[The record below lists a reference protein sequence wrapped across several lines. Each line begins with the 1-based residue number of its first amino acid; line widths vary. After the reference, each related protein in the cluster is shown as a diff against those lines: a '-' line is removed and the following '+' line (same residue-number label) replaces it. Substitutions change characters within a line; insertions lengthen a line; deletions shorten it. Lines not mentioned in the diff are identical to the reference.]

1 MNNFLQR
8 GWFVSPFVDLFFVCG
23 GAVFALAYL
32 SYITAHSGALNQASY
47 FTGLAPV
54 LALLLGETHTT
65 ATIVAVNQDR
75 KWSVDFR
82 RLSLTAAIY
91 SAAIALAVILD
102 CRCALPAVRLYLISV
117 SWHFTRQAY
126 GIVLLYCRKADYV
139 PSAMQRRLW
148 CCLLH
153 LTMLDWIAVQLS
165 NYLGAKEEIFL
176 LHKLSPLTIL
186 PSSVVDVLVWCIL
199 VTGAIVLLDLLR
211 RFIAWRIL
219 PPLQAMLVLF
229 SVVLIFLPV
238 GPSVLFQGPI
248 WLYAPALFHGSQYLC
263 VMADRFVQGVGE
275 LDRALVLTR
284 LYAMALVLAVL
295 FFITLPWLLS
305 VIFSSW
311 GLRFETAVVAVFIA
325 VQVYHMAMDAVMWKR
340 PRAQG
345 IKQATTKLKL
355 RAGHGRG
362 AIVHGAVTVCLNR

>member
-1 MNNFLQR
+1 M
-8 GWFVSPFVDLFFVCG
+8 FVCG
-23 GAVFALAYL
+23 GAVFILAYL
-32 SYITAHSGALNQASY
+32 SHTTAHSGALNQSAY
-47 FTGLAPV
+47 FAGLAPV

-82 RLSLTAAIY
+82 RLSLIAAIC
-91 SAAIALAVILD
+91 SSAIALVVLID
-102 CRCALPAVRLYLISV
+102 SRCALPAVRLYLISV

-139 PSAMQRRLW
+139 PSAAQRRLW

-153 LTMLDWIAVQLS
+153 LTMLDWIGVQLS

-186 PSSVVDVLVWCIL
+186 PPVVVDVLVTCIL
-199 VTGAIVLLDLLR
+199 VTMAIVLMDLLR
-211 RFIAWRIL
+211 RFIAGLTL
-219 PPLQAMLVLF
+219 PPFQALGVLF
-229 SVVLIFLPV
+229 SVVFIFLPV
-238 GPSVLFQGPI
+238 GPALLFQGPI

-263 VMADRFVQGVGE
+263 VLAARFVQEVEE
-275 LDRALVLTR
+275 LDQVLVLTR
-284 LYAMALVLAVL
+284 LYALALALAAL

-305 VIFSSW
+305 VIFSCW

-340 PRAQG
+340 PKVQG
-345 IKQATTKLKL
+345 KGLKQGKTKLKL
-355 RAGHGRG
+355 RAGYARG
-362 AIVHGAVTVCLNR
+362 AVVNGAVTVCMNR